1 MNRRIASVN
10 QIQVNTVNF
19 SGILSIGDT
28 ETSKQI
34 SRGIALQKEGSYFTK
49 KDELFFEDYPLFKME
64 PKIVVSKNNNVQMR
78 TYQHDDNIHVQRVKV
93 VGVTTSSIMQ
103 IGSLRHLEAVA
114 WLKHFRKL
122 MD

>member
-28 ETSKQI
+28 ENSKQI

-49 KDELFFEDYPLFKME
+49 KDELFFEDFPLFKME
-64 PKIVVSKNNNVQMR
+64 PKIVSNNNNVQMR
-78 TYQHDDNIHVQRVKV
+78 TYQHDENIHVQRVKV